1 MTDLT
6 YTESMNRLE
15 LILNE
20 LEEGKKSVDEL
31 SALVKEAAE
40 LVQSCRQK
48 LKNTEEEI
56 AKAFEDS

>member
-1 MTDLT
+1 MTELT
-6 YTESMNRLE
+6 YTDAMNRLE
-15 LILNE
+15 LILSE

-40 LVQSCRQK
+40 LVKSCRKK
-48 LKNTEEEI
+48 LKSTEDEI

>member
-1 MTDLT
+1 MIELT
-6 YTESMNRLE
+6 YTEAMNRLE
-15 LILNE
+15 LILSE

-40 LVQSCRQK
+40 LVKSCRKK
-48 LKNTEEEI
+48 LKSTEDEI

>member
-15 LILNE
+15 LILTE

>member
-1 MTDLT
+1 MTELT
-6 YTESMNRLE
+6 YTEAMNRLE
-15 LILNE
+15 LILGE

-40 LVQSCRQK
+40 LVKSCRKK
-48 LKNTEEEI
+48 LKSTEDEI

>member
-1 MTDLT
+1 MTALT
-6 YTESMNRLE
+6 YSEAMNRLE
-15 LILNE
+15 LILSE

-40 LVQSCRQK
+40 LVKSCRMK

-56 AKAFEDS
+56 SKAFEDS